1 MESIR
6 RHSVVLACAAALV
19 AGANVRAQQPP
30 LPAGCNP
37 QLVRASG
44 ANGYGVRGTAT
55 KWCEGTFTGA
65 IGNPELKLEAFT
77 QSVGVD
83 SAASLRLD
91 TLVVEWSAPPGLDVH
106 IGARFRQGQF
116 YQLDA
121 VGKTDATG
129 RGVWRWPVGILK
141 DNLHAWPIPVSGM
154 APEPA
159 VLVLASAQY
168 KGDTI
173 SIPVRI
179 RSRAGA
185 TTPSRRFQVR
195 VFVNES
201 VVTRRAVVTR
211 FDSVKN
217 RTDTLAM
224 DLPCPSIGGGGTG
237 RSLIRITL
245 CMPASVP
252 AGIYRL
258 SLSADSDGISMRRP
272 PSIPFYY
279 APPTSS
285 P

>member
-6 RHSVVLACAAALV
+6 WHGGVLTCAAVLAI
-19 AGANVRAQQPP
+19 GTGGRAQPP
-30 LPAGCNP
+30 MPAGCNP
-37 QLVRASG
+37 TLVRAGG
-44 ANGYGVRGTAT
+44 ANGYGVRGTTT

-77 QSVGVD
+77 QPVGVD
-83 SAASLRLD
+83 SAAALLLD
-91 TLVVEWSAPPGLDVH
+91 TLVVEWNAPPGVDVRLV
-106 IGARFRQGQF
+106 ARFRQGQF

-129 RGVWRWPVGILK
+129 TGVWRWPVGILK
-141 DNLHAWPIPVSGM
+141 NELRAWPIPVSGV

-159 VLVLASAQY
+159 VLVLASAQF

-179 RSRAGA
+179 RSRTSVSA
-185 TTPSRRFQVR
+185 RNRQFQVR
-195 VFVNES
+195 MFVTEPI
-201 VVTRRAVVTR
+201 VTRRAVVTR
-211 FDSVKN
+211 FDSLKN

-224 DLPCPSIGGGGTG
+224 DRPCKSIGGGGTG

-245 CMPASVP
+245 CMPASAP

-258 SLSADSDGISMRRP
+258 SLSADSDGMSMRKP